1 MKFKSLVCFSLVC
14 VAACIDEIEPFPA
27 EFNEYAGIW
36 VPHQMTYP
44 DGTIFTG
51 PFTNA
56 TIFGIY
62 AESVELHQGNTYTPV
77 IWTNTDTYSLKGNE
91 AGNFEYRTNGTK
103 LVFSGG
109 AFELE
114 FEVTSCYGNEMT
126 LKYLGTLSILG
137 GSQATY
143 FLKRE
148 IKK

>member
-1 MKFKSLVCFSLVC
+1 MKVKKLVCLCLVC

-27 EFNEYAGIW
+27 EFNDYAGIW
-36 VPHQMTYP
+36 VPYQMIYP
-44 DGTIFTG
+44 DGTTFTG

-77 IWTNTDTYSLKGNE
+77 IWTNSDTYSLKENE
-91 AGNFEYRTNGTK
+91 AGNIEYRANGKRLIFT
-103 LVFSGG
+103 GG
-109 AFELE
+109 AIELE
-114 FEVTSCYGNEMT
+114 FEVTSYYGDELT
-126 LKYLGTLSILG
+126 LQYMGTLSILG